1 MVLDAI
7 SQLRVSPLGFG
18 DLTTDAWG
26 SQKVSLP
33 HSLVHGLF
41 TFDVPQT
48 QWFMFHGATQ
58 VYSSS
63 NIVSVDGTGI
73 VTANAANPV
82 ARLESRVT
90 PRYQPNRGHL
100 FSTAFWMPN
109 KLNDGERDVGLITVE
124 NGVFFRLKSDG
135 LLYACLKSNGI
146 LTREEL
152 IDTSGIV
159 DFDVEKGNIYDI
171 QYQWRGVG
179 NYSFYINL
187 TKVHVFSMLGTL
199 TALSMADPALPIC
212 SRPHALPKMSLSILD
227 ALILRVRTGR
237 MIACSTGSVY
247 AAATLNGTS
256 LPLVVVHNPLT
267 TNGKTNTRMLELAR
281 ISINSDKKGLMRVWI
296 TRDPTAF
303 TGMTLASVNYGSNVY
318 SDSPDSAVGAVRATA
333 VDLAKLRL
341 ITSVPVQANVTSS
354 VDNPSAARIDFPLA
368 RGDYLVITVTM
379 NTALCDAVI
388 EYGEAI

>member
-159 DFDVEKGNIYDI
+159 DFDVEKGNVYDI

-212 SRPHALPKMSLSILD
+212 FKATRITQDVAIHIGCADITSENGQDDRLQY
-227 ALILRVRTGR
+227 
-237 MIACSTGSVY
+237 GSVY

-281 ISINSDKKGLMRVWI
+281 ISVNSDKKGLMRVWI